1 MTKVNYK
8 SVKFK
13 FKESVFRS
21 SCWINM
27 SSHQSSK
34 LPSSLNNYFS
44 AAVEE
49 DVDSDVLSD
58 SENEDERE
66 KINSLQSSSL
76 YDQIDNDMA
85 ELLNDGDEGDA
96 ADHRVAAYLQRKQQQ
111 QEEDDQI
118 YQWFVQSVH
127 NEEYAESVLGRGS
140 DEDDDDDDFNPDQ
153 EDHDYSEDED
163 DEETADLEDL
173 VNSDDE
179 KGNNYNKGTKVQP
192 HELRDLVN
200 ECWLEIAGKKPNVPQ
215 NYPPT
220 YLTKQNT
227 SGSSLLSASLNS
239 SDEEDGEEENETVVN
254 NSSSM
259 NLLSSVVSQF
269 VAGQKQLSETFIDN
283 LPVNCIRKILAR
295 QMSMALQLLIQI
307 LLQAENHSECFDK
320 CYQHL
325 LILSNLR
332 NSAVKKAKLFQ
343 SNFELL
349 KSLSQD
355 TNRIKLLK
363 ENEFQQILM
372 EVVPQG
378 VVNNGTIA
386 TTANVNGNN
395 SNGTVDQKNN
405 LLLQRS
411 LISNS
416 HHLSSTNLHNRLLAD
431 TSKGINSRKSS
442 SSQPRQQQEQRIMTR
457 SSYNQLQQ
465 TNERT
470 SSIFDHPILSKIHEF
485 MKHID
490 EKKRYISNELL
501 PFLSASSFL
510 SSSSSSFLQARLHYD
525 HQLKILKF
533 QLYEKYIKLLY
544 AESSLKCWNSLIP
557 KANYPFLSYSSLLSP
572 SFAASS
578 SSVSYS
584 ILNPLTI
591 EGRKFFTPA
600 EDDLLL
606 KGIIEFTDEGSE
618 NWEKI
623 QKKYLPFKKMELL
636 QFHYHEKTLFSSLL
650 QRNDFKRFFKLYFHF
665 CYLSFIIF
673 VSFLCLDICN

>member
-1 MTKVNYK
+1 
-8 SVKFK
+8 
-13 FKESVFRS
+13 
-21 SCWINM
+21 M
-27 SSHQSSK
+27 SSHQPSNF
-34 LPSSLNNYFS
+34 PSSLNNYFS
-44 AAVEE
+44 AAVED

-58 SENEDERE
+58 SDNEGDLE
-66 KINSLQSSSL
+66 KIVSPPSSSL
-76 YDQIDNDMA
+76 FDQIDHDMA
-85 ELLNDGDEGDA
+85 EILNDGDDGDGG
-96 ADHRVAAYLQRKQQQ
+96 DHRIADYLLRKQQQ

-140 DEDDDDDDFNPDQ
+140 DEDDDDDEYNPDQ
-153 EDHDYSEDED
+153 EDHEYSEDED

-173 VNSDDE
+173 VNSDDDE
-179 KGNNYNKGTKVQP
+179 KGSNYNKGTKVQP
-192 HELRDLVN
+192 HELRDLLN
-200 ECWLEIAGKKPNVPQ
+200 ECWLEIAGKKPNIPQ

-220 YLTKQNT
+220 YLTKQQTEPRN
-227 SGSSLLSASLNS
+227 SLLSTSLNS
-239 SDEEDGEEENETVVN
+239 SDEEDVDEDEENEGTSSSATVN

-283 LPVNCIRKILAR
+283 LPVNCIRKIIAR

-307 LLQAENHSECFDK
+307 LLQADNHSECFDK

-355 TNRIKLLK
+355 TNRMKLLK

-378 VVNNGTIA
+378 VNSGNAISANANGYT
-386 TTANVNGNN
+386 GGS

-416 HHLSSTNLHNRLLAD
+416 HHLSSTNLHNRLLTD
-431 TSKGINSRKSS
+431 SSMSSSSNHNNSRKSS
-442 SSQPRQQQEQRIMTR
+442 SQSRQQERIMTR

-470 SSIFDHPILSKIHEF
+470 TSIFDHPILSKIHEF

-490 EKKRYISNELL
+490 EKKRFISNELL
-501 PFLSASSFL
+501 PFSSASSLL
-510 SSSSSSFLQARLHYD
+510 SSSSSTFFQVRLYYD

-533 QLYEKYIKLLY
+533 QLFEKYIKLLY
-544 AESSLKCWNSLIP
+544 SESSLKCWNSLIP
-557 KANYPFLSYSSLLSP
+557 KSNYPFLSYSILLSP
-572 SFAASS
+572 SYVTSS
-578 SSVSYS
+578 SNVNYS

-606 KGIIEFTDEGSE
+606 KGIIEFSDDGQE

-650 QRNDFKRFFKLYFHF
+650 QRNDFKRFIDFILS
-665 CYLSFIIF
+665 CLSFF
-673 VSFLCLDICN
+673 PFSFLFFSLFL